1 MLEHYKNP
9 NSKRFLITYLIVV
22 VILLV
27 LWRSGS
33 GPVELDQREIPSDIA
48 SYLLSPPT
56 EITVTDQ
63 NNKLALTSD
72 SFIDKWSFVYFSHH
86 QCLPGCN
93 KAFNVLGDLREHFS
107 ADNIQFVVIE
117 LDPNN
122 SFSSSKLTK
131 LLDEQGLNLT
141 VMSTNIKLAEQLA
154 AQFRELFLITNFAAG
169 GYQIDQQH
177 QLFIVDPKARI
188 YAKFNPPYTLE
199 TLQKAFVSMRYFY
212 AQTE

>member
-9 NSKRFLITYLIVV
+9 NSKRFLITYLAV
-22 VILLV
+22 VILLLV
-27 LWRSGS
+27 LWRNGN
-33 GPVELDQREIPSDIA
+33 GPAALDKREIPSDIEN
-48 SYLLSPPT
+48 YLLSPPT
-56 EITVTDQ
+56 KVTVTDPD
-63 NNKLALTSD
+63 NKLALTSD
-72 SFIDKWSFVYFSHH
+72 IFDNKWSFVYFSHH

-93 KAFNVLGDLREHFS
+93 KAFNVLGGLREHFS

-117 LDPNN
+117 LDPNKR
-122 SFSSSKLTK
+122 FSQSKLAK
-131 LLDEQGLNLT
+131 VLDEQGLSLT
-141 VMSTNIKLAEQLA
+141 VMSTSIKLAEQLT
-154 AQFRELFLITNFAAG
+154 AQFGELFLITNFADG

-188 YAKFNPPYTLE
+188 YAKFSQPYTLE